1 MDLEEAKTK
10 DTYNRFF
17 ARGKII
23 GIGVDDYGHKRFVLY
38 IRGIGGTVAQRNKEE
53 KETVKTVSGPRPVYL
68 SIAFG
73 NNTPH
78 NVRVTDIVDVEGHI
92 IAYPY
97 FNEAVNKWGFV
108 QYLKADSIAL
118 SVPEL
123 TKVFGED
130 AVGFSTGRH
139 YSRVYVKG
147 EVIDKYKAEGSI
159 WHKLTLRVDGD
170 MDDRRRNDIRAQY
183 SSRMRVNDVQYE
195 KGDTIA
201 LIGTF
206 SSSSKTAK
214 NDSGRIVYFENVIV
228 DDMAVVKRKEHEQDG
243 SIAGGFGDFG
253 VKDELGDSEEEENE

>member
-1 MDLEEAKTK
+1 MDLEEARTK

-38 IRGIGGTVAQRNKEE
+38 IRGIGGSRAQRNKEE
-53 KETVKTVSGPRPVYL
+53 KETVKTVPGSRPVYL

-97 FNEAVNKWGFV
+97 FNEVVNKWGFI
-108 QYLKADSIAL
+108 QYLKADNITQ

-123 TKVFGED
+123 TKVFGEE

-139 YSRVYVKG
+139 YSRVCVKG
-147 EVIDKYKAEGSI
+147 EVIDKYRAEGSI

-170 MDDRRRNDIRAQY
+170 NDDRRRNDIRAQY

-195 KGDTIA
+195 IGDTIA

-214 NDSGRIVYFENVIV
+214 NDSDRIVYFENVIV
-228 DDMAVVKRKEHEQDG
+228 DDMAVVKKKERAQEG
-243 SIAGGFGDFG
+243 SFAGGFGDYG
-253 VKDELGDSEEEENE
+253 ETDGTEDSDKEKE